1 MSDSTVDAVAA
12 GLRLR
17 STRESAGL
25 SVDAMAGMLKVPPAR
40 LQALE
45 DARLDELP
53 DLAFARALA
62 QAQCR
67 MLRIDP
73 GEVLGL
79 LPRPESVGRR
89 LEQVNAGLGGH
100 RGAGALRQR
109 RPPPSGNRRRTGY
122 LLALLLIMVLAVVG
136 GWMSGV
142 GRVQPEGRPVL
153 GPVPA
158 PPSEAAASAPGS
170 PGGAPVVSSV
180 ETPAAVSDAAATTAV
195 VAGGAMTRTDPD
207 PAPLATVDATGGR
220 QGSRL
225 KAEAPAWVRVSDP
238 DGRILFEKTLAT
250 GESLELDPRRPLR
263 LELGNASATVLID
276 GGRTVDLGPWTRDN
290 VARLS
295 LE

>member
-1 MSDSTVDAVAA
+1 MSDSTADAVAA

-17 STRESAGL
+17 SARESAGL
-25 SVDAMAGMLKVPPAR
+25 SVDTMAGMLKVPPGR

-45 DARLDELP
+45 DARLDDLP

-67 MLRIDP
+67 ALRIDP

-109 RPPPSGNRRRTGY
+109 RPSSSGHRRRT
-122 LLALLLIMVLAVVG
+122 LALLLIVVLAAVG
-136 GWMSGV
+136 GWISGV
-142 GRVQPEGRPVL
+142 GRVQPEGGPAL
-153 GPVPA
+153 GSVPA
-158 PPSEAAASAPGS
+158 PPSQAAASVSGS
-170 PGGAPVVSSV
+170 PGGAPVVSLGDA
-180 ETPAAVSDAAATTAV
+180 PAAVSDAAQTAAIAS
-195 VAGGAMTRTDPD
+195 AGGMARTDPD
-207 PAPLATVDATGGR
+207 PAPSVMADATAGQ

-225 KAEAPAWVRVSDP
+225 KADAPAWVRVSDA

-276 GGRTVDLGPWTRDN
+276 RGRTVDLAPWTRDN
-290 VARLS
+290 VARLA

>member
-1 MSDSTVDAVAA
+1 MSDSTADAVAA

-17 STRESAGL
+17 SARESAGL
-25 SVDAMAGMLKVPPAR
+25 SVDTMAGMLKVPPGR

-45 DARLDELP
+45 DARLDDLP

-67 MLRIDP
+67 ALRIDP

-109 RPPPSGNRRRTGY
+109 RPSSSGHRRRTRY
-122 LLALLLIMVLAVVG
+122 LLALLLIVVLAAVG

-142 GRVQPEGRPVL
+142 GRVQPEGGPAL
-153 GPVPA
+153 GSVPA
-158 PPSEAAASAPGS
+158 PPSQAAASVSGS
-170 PGGAPVVSSV
+170 PGGAPVVSLGDA
-180 ETPAAVSDAAATTAV
+180 PAAVSDAAQTAAIAS
-195 VAGGAMTRTDPD
+195 AGGMARTDPD
-207 PAPLATVDATGGR
+207 PAPSVMADATAGQ

-225 KAEAPAWVRVSDP
+225 KADAPAWVRVSDA

-276 GGRTVDLGPWTRDN
+276 RGRTVDLAPWTRDN
-290 VARLS
+290 VARLA